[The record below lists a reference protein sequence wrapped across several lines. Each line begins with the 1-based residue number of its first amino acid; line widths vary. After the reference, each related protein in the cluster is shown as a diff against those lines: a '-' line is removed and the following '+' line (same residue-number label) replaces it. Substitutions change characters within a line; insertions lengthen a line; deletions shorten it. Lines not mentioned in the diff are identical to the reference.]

1 MSPHQAVKAIS
12 EKRLLAII
20 ALLLALLGGL
30 LLILGSL
37 HLSKN
42 LSFEVLGKN
51 LLSLILGVVII
62 IGGIAIYREDYKTGG
77 FLNLIIGV
85 AAALLV
91 DLTSGILAVLSGVL
105 GLLCSG

>member
-1 MSPHQAVKAIS
+1 MKAIS
-12 EKRLLAII
+12 EKRFLAIVS
-20 ALLLALLGGL
+20 LLLALLGGL

-42 LSFEVLGKN
+42 LSFEIVGKS
-51 LLSLILGVVII
+51 LLSLVLGVVII
-62 IGGIAIYREDYKTGG
+62 IGGLAIYREDYKAGG
-77 FLNLIIGV
+77 ILNLIIGV

-91 DLTSGILAVLSGVL
+91 DLTSGILAILSGVL